1 MQSDGF
7 PTFLANGAIT
17 NKAHVKFSAGTVT
30 DPPQVELAGAGE
42 YGIGI
47 AQNAVATGELVTV
60 KLWNDSG
67 TFECM
72 ASKVIAE
79 AAVVYAAASGKISD
93 ASAGSALGFAK
104 QAASGNGSL
113 IEIVRYPVVSTT
125 AATVS
130 IADAG
135 SLITGVTTEAA
146 LAEIMTGIKTAQYT
160 LYPSAITLET
170 GAPTLVFANGGADG
184 WTQLTNKELALRWN
198 NAANPTKMAATFVIP
213 PDLDATADMIVHFL
227 GAIIKAG
234 GAEADSPTITC
245 EAYFSAAGAAMLAD
259 TDCGGASGE
268 FLTAATNTWQE
279 KTLTIALADIPA
291 VASVLTLIFNPT
303 DGQLGT
309 DDFALAGLWIEGK
322 RKCLTS

>member
-1 MQSDGF
+1 MQTEGYA
-7 PTFLANGAIT
+7 TFLANGAVT

-30 DPPQVELAGAGE
+30 DPPQVELAGLGE

-47 AQNAVATGELVTV
+47 AQFAVATGELVTV

-72 ASKVIAE
+72 AAKVIAE
-79 AAVVYAAASGKISD
+79 AAVVYAAASGKVSD
-93 ASAGSALGFAK
+93 ASSGSALGFAK

-130 IADAG
+130 IADSG
-135 SLITGVTTEAA
+135 NIITGVTAEAA
-146 LAEIMTGIKTAQYT
+146 LAEIMVGVKTAQYA
-160 LYPSAITLET
+160 LYPQSITLET
-170 GAPTLVFANGGADG
+170 GAPTLVFANGVSDG
-184 WTQLTNKELALRWN
+184 FTQLTNKEVALRWN
-198 NAANPTKMAATFVIP
+198 NGGNPTKLAATFVIP
-213 PDLDATADMIVHFL
+213 PDLDPAADMVIHFL

-259 TDCGGASGE
+259 TNCGGVSGE

-279 KTLTIALADIPA
+279 KTRAIALADIPA
-291 VASVLTLIFNPT
+291 AASVLTLIFNPT
-303 DGQLGT
+303 DGELGT
-309 DDFALAGLWIEGK
+309 DDFALAGLWIEGT